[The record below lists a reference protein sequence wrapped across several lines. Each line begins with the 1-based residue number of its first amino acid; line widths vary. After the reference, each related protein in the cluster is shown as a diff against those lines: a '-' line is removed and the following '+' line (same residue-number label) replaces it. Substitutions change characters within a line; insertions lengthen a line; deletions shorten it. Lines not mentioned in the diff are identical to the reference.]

1 LAGAEEVVS
10 HYSSFGEYFGLAFQ
24 IVDDI
29 LGIWGREDF
38 TGKPVADDIRSR
50 KKTLPIV
57 YALEREG
64 TLKRSLIEI
73 YRKEEI
79 GGGDVEEVLAILDGI
94 GARQYAEGVAIRY
107 YRLALEELASTG
119 IENESQDSLRE
130 LSQFII
136 ERINQSW
143 KRPVALTT
151 F

>member
-1 LAGAEEVVS
+1 
-10 HYSSFGEYFGLAFQ
+10 
-24 IVDDI
+24 
-29 LGIWGREDF
+29 
-38 TGKPVADDIRSR
+38 
-50 KKTLPIV
+50 
-57 YALEREG
+57 
-64 TLKRSLIEI
+64 LIEI